1 MFNSTDYTAYSQS
14 EGVWIKLAALRDAM
28 SQFPRSEWFW
38 YLDQVTSTLKLKAE
52 TDLKNAI
59 IMNPSIPLH
68 THYLSSASL
77 LALPLRDVPVFPLE
91 TTVRTPTLRN
101 QPVSQI
107 SLILSHGG
115 GILHTGSIILR
126 RGDYADFILDSWNDP
141 LVRSYGFPGEAHQA
155 LEHLIQWHSTILE
168 GLAVMPK
175 RSLLSFGVAAGDDEQ
190 YHEGDFVV
198 HLDGYR
204 LYTQSRTN
212 RV

>member
-1 MFNSTDYTAYSQS
+1 
-14 EGVWIKLAALRDAM
+14 M
-28 SQFPRSEWFW
+28 SQYPTSEWFW
-38 YLDQVTSTLKLKAE
+38 YLDQAKPLREVWAQVNGQ
-52 TDLKNAI
+52 NAI

-77 LALPLRDVPVFPLE
+77 TARPLRDVPVFPPE
-91 TTVRTPTLRN
+91 ATVRTPTLRT

-126 RGDYADFILDSWNDP
+126 RGDYADFLLDSWNDP

-155 LEHLIQWHSTILE
+155 LEHLVQWHSTILE

-198 HLDGYR
+198 HLDG
-204 LYTQSRTN
+204 
-212 RV
+212 